1 MAEAAVEDRP
11 ASKFYCHLCNV
22 QFENASANYT
32 CPHCSKG
39 FIEELDL
46 TGDNSEDIVD
56 VTDSDDENIQMYN
69 YGSLDVFSAPQED
82 RNVSRTRYALDPSRR
97 RRYSS
102 VHPRSRIRPRT
113 LTRLASTHLRQHPP
127 FENLIQEF
135 IVNLGV
141 GVNWAGGGNMQVFL
155 GNPGDYAW
163 GREGLDAIVT
173 QLLNQMDTSG
183 PPPLSK
189 DVIDAL
195 PTVEVTELQ
204 VNSKLQ
210 CSVCWEDFSFK
221 EKVRQLPC
229 QHVYHEPCI
238 RPWLEL
244 HGTCPICRQNLV
256 TGDQQNHSD
265 INQSSA
271 GNLTLQQLFQ
281 VVQNSGGSSSSGSSD
296 TSASSSSS
304 SSYSSDSTM

>member
-56 VTDSDDENIQMYN
+56 VTDSDDDNIQV
-69 YGSLDVFSAPQED
+69 DDE
-82 RNVSRTRYALDPSRR
+82 
-97 RRYSS
+97 
-102 VHPRSRIRPRT
+102 T

-141 GVNWAGGGNMQVFL
+141 GVNWGGGGNMQVFL

-195 PTVEVTELQ
+195 PIVEVTEPQ

-210 CSVCWEDFSFK
+210 CSVCWEDFSLK

-256 TGDQQNHSD
+256 TGEQQNNSD
-265 INQSSA
+265 VNQSSP

-281 VVQNSGGSSSSGSSD
+281 VVQNSGGTSSSGSSD